1 MFTIPELAADALGSH
16 LAAEMGNRFGSTE
29 AGLIERVQ
37 SAARL
42 AIDCIG
48 GSDAL
53 YHNVEHTMLV
63 TLVGFDI
70 LRGRQLLVET
80 SASDFEHFIVAC
92 LFHDIGYVRGILKG
106 DSADGCII
114 DAKGNKVKLP
124 RGSSDAALMPYR
136 VDRSKL
142 FVMDRVARI
151 KSLDAVRIVNAIEC
165 TRHGAPDSDGEEGTL
180 VRAANL
186 LGQLAD
192 PQYLRKANALYYE
205 FEEVGRNKQ
214 FGYTSPADLTDLYPK
229 FYWSSVSAHI
239 RAPCATSTSR
249 RTDGGGLP
257 IYTAISFAPS
267 ASQAS
272 RAHNGKIKAPRLAQ
286 SPKTNRR
293 TCCRDVCSALACDL
307 LRANSGHCPG
317 HPFTSSIR
325 ATNDGRSYS
334 YTACRVTRKSM
345 RPSIKACTHS
355 AGAFTIGSS

>member
-1 MFTIPELAADALGSH
+1 
-16 LAAEMGNRFGSTE
+16 MGNRFGSTE

-106 DSADGCII
+106 DSADGYII
-114 DAKGNKVKLP
+114 DAKGNKVELP

-239 RAPCATSTSR
+239 QSAMRYLNVTSNGRRWIANLHSNIFRAER
-249 RTDGGGLP
+249 E
-257 IYTAISFAPS
+257 PS
-267 ASQAS
+267 
-272 RAHNGKIKAPRLAQ
+272 L
-286 SPKTNRR
+286 
-293 TCCRDVCSALACDL
+293 
-307 LRANSGHCPG
+307 SGPQ
-317 HPFTSSIR
+317 R
-325 ATNDGRSYS
+325 
-334 YTACRVTRKSM
+334 
-345 RPSIKACTHS
+345 
-355 AGAFTIGSS
+355 